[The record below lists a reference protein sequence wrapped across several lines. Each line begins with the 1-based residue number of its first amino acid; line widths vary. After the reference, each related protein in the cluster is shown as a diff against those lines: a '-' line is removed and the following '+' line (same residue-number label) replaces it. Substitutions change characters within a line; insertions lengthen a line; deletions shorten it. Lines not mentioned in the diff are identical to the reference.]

1 MPMRDRC
8 GCGCGRWEAAADN
21 AEAAAGSTTADVV
34 VTVTRG
40 AKSLPALR
48 ACVGGSC
55 RAAGSSCTAR
65 GARAGPVYSNALRA
79 ALLWGAAPTARAPR
93 LAWNKEGDETATRSG
108 YVEHR
113 IVAVWRQRHHRR
125 DEQGRCMCLANAAA
139 DSRDPL

>member
-1 MPMRDRC
+1 MRDRC

-93 LAWNKEGDETATRSG
+93 LAWNKKGDATGDAERVKTASSPSG
-108 YVEHR
+108 VNVI
-113 IVAVWRQRHHRR
+113 IVAT
-125 DEQGRCMCLANAAA
+125 
-139 DSRDPL
+139 SRGAVCV